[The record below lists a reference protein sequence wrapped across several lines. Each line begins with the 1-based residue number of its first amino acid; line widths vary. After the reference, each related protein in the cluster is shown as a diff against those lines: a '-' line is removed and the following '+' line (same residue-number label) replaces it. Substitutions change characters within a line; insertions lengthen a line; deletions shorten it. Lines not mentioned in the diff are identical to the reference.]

1 MRSICLLM
9 ATAFLLSGITACT
22 SFERMR
28 LANSRMVPTTVS
40 LAPDGRV
47 LLAPSDWGDL
57 AHAVSYQMLQ
67 RATQSK
73 DLAAKSIFVAPPAHQ
88 TPFEIALY
96 QFLQSE
102 LTELGLTVAQRA
114 DNTVRL
120 EYDVQAVHS
129 ATGMDVVVTTAIG
142 NGYRYLFRH
151 SEVYRVNPADAKLY
165 DAALLIPVPPA
176 VTPAKKITVTGDRG

>member
-1 MRSICLLM
+1 MLLASM
-9 ATAFLLSGITACT
+9 SACT

-28 LANSRMVPTTVS
+28 LANSRIVPTTVA

-47 LLAPSDWGDL
+47 LLAPSDWGEL

-73 DLAAKSIFVAPPAHQ
+73 ELAAKPIFVAAPAHQ
-88 TPFEIALY
+88 TAFEIALH

-102 LTELGLTVAQRA
+102 LAELGLTVAQKT

-165 DAALLIPVPPA
+165 DAALLLPVPP
-176 VTPAKKITVTGDRG
+176 VTPVKKITVTGERG

>member
-1 MRSICLLM
+1 MR
-9 ATAFLLSGITACT
+9 LLSLLAFTTMLLTGVAGCT

-28 LANSRMVPTTVS
+28 LANSRIVPTTVA

-47 LLAPSDWGDL
+47 LLAPSDWGEL

-73 DLAAKSIFVAPPAHQ
+73 ELAAKPIFVAAPLHKTA
-88 TPFEIALY
+88 FEIALY

-102 LTELGLTVAQRA
+102 LAELGLIVAQKP

-120 EYDVQAVHS
+120 EYDVQAVQS

-151 SEVYRVNPADAKLY
+151 SEVYRVNPADARLY
-165 DAALLIPVPPA
+165 DAALLVTVPPP
-176 VTPAKKITVTGDRG
+176 VTPVKKIIVTGDK